1 MMLRFLNIFLIFI
14 IATVCYWLGLLIFAP
29 LGLSIN
35 IMFAFSII
43 VAVLLPQR
51 YGYTFAFFS
60 GLFLDFLGTL
70 LFGSHALAFI
80 LLMMLF
86 YHIKENIDFKEIIPQ
101 MIITAMLNFLLIII
115 FGLISKIFMG
125 VFIWQGWKD
134 LFFGSVIL
142 GIIMPI
148 LYNLV
153 FKFLFF
159 NVLNKANE
167 R

>member
-1 MMLRFLNIFLIFI
+1 MLRFLNIFLIFI
-14 IATVCYWLGLLIFAP
+14 VATICYWLCLLLFAP

-60 GLFLDFLGTL
+60 GLFLDFLGTS
-70 LFGSHALAFI
+70 LFGSHALAFT
-80 LLMMLF
+80 LLMILF
-86 YHIKENIDFKEIIPQ
+86 YHIKENIDFKELIPQ
-101 MIITAMLNFLLIII
+101 MVITAMLNFLLIIV
-115 FGLISKIFMG
+115 FGILSKIFTG

-134 LFFGSVIL
+134 LFLGSVIL
-142 GIIMPI
+142 GIIMPL
-148 LYNLV
+148 LYNLI

-167 R
+167 N